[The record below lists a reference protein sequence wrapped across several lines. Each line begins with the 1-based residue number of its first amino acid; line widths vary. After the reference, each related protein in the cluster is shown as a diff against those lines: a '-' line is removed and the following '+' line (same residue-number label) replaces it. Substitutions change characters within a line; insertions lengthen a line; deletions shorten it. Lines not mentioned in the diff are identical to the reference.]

1 MALVICPLDS
11 LMDNHSKDL
20 IQKGISSAILRCG
33 GLETDTAERD
43 SCSDTESSS
52 SDDEKLLA
60 IDSETENCEQCEKP
74 IINKN
79 RIKTIKPIT
88 ARDNSACTRVICR
101 ELLTRRALGTR
112 LIFISCENEGLVKKI
127 GINSEYCI
135 G

>member
-20 IQKGISSAILRCG
+20 IQKSISSAILRCG

-60 IDSETENCEQCEKP
+60 IDSETENYAIP
-74 IINKN
+74 ANNTKN
-79 RIKTIKPIT
+79 QSETRIELNQTNHS
-88 ARDNSACTRVICR
+88 ARQFSLHQGYLSGASH
-101 ELLTRRALGTR
+101 A
-112 LIFISCENEGLVKKI
+112 EGPGDEVDFHIMRK
-127 GINSEYCI
+127 
-135 G
+135 